1 MIERAVFFFLMTSLA
16 FLMTE
21 LDLSNR
27 IVIDGFSEE
36 FTLDEYILSDS
47 LGSLLESPTN
57 SYWGEYNDVKQI
69 KVTWDTTYLYIS
81 VDACSWDNNVLLF
94 IDTDN
99 SYGIE
104 NMIDLNAW
112 QRSFTFYNFNPN
124 YFIGT
129 WDTNNLPQFWE
140 VQYQS
145 SMHINHIQSI
155 ESVATFDTGNLN
167 GSMEAKIPWD
177 YLNSQILKFPFPHFL
192 KIFKTLIP

>member
-1 MIERAVFFFLMTSLA
+1 MKSYYNMIERAVFFFLMTSLA

-47 LGSLLESPTN
+47 LGSLLESPTD

-112 QRSFTFYNFNPN
+112 QRSFTFYKK
-124 YFIGT
+124 
-129 WDTNNLPQFWE
+129 WW
-140 VQYQS
+140 QY
-145 SMHINHIQSI
+145 
-155 ESVATFDTGNLN
+155 
-167 GSMEAKIPWD
+167 
-177 YLNSQILKFPFPHFL
+177 
-192 KIFKTLIP
+192 